1 MTAVLEQTHKVALT
15 LIDAT
20 GRYIESKDYSI
31 TYQMFSIAS
40 TDDFGNHSQ
49 NQNKAFLKVNY
60 FLTGILDNSVAFAL
74 EDMSVAER
82 FLADFNN
89 NLMVLPDLDDMTM
102 LECLQRKMQTIAGE
116 HTVISKISLRDNVT
130 GLTYHGFYEDD
141 SSYSLPSQKDFCGEM
156 SYWETPWWDRYDVLT
171 FDNIAETQE
180 EIDTHRNSVDVEQL
194 AEPFNDIDESITE
207 ILDKVKA
214 GIVVDDDGNITIT
227 PKEGKVVEMDQLRK
241 KKAKWKP
248 TIV

>member
-20 GRYIESKDYSI
+20 ARYIESKDYSI
-31 TYQMFSIAS
+31 TYQMFSMA
-40 TDDFGNHSQ
+40 TKDDFGNHSQ

-74 EDMSVAER
+74 EDMAQAER

-116 HTVISKISLRDNVT
+116 HTVISKISLTDNAS
-130 GLTYHGFYEDD
+130 GLTYHGFYDEEAA
-141 SSYSLPSQKDFCGEM
+141 YSLPSQENFCGEM
-156 SYWETPWWDRYDVLT
+156 SYWETPWWDRYDVLM
-171 FDNIAETQE
+171 FDNIASTQE
-180 EIDTHRNSVDVEQL
+180 EIDTHRNSVDVEKL
-194 AEPFNDIDESITE
+194 SEAFDDIDDSISE

-214 GIVVDDDGNITIT
+214 GIIVDDDGNITIT
-227 PKEGKVVEMDQLRK
+227 PKEGKVVEMEQLRK